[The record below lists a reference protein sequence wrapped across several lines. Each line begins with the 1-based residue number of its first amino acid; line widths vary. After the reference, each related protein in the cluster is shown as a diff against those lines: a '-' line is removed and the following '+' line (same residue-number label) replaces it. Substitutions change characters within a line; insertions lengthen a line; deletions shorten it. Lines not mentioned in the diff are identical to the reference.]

1 MLSIKTPLTTVI
13 IVTYNRLSY
22 LKLTIDTV
30 LKQTFKDIEILVI
43 GDGHQE
49 EVESYIKEL
58 GHQSLKYLYVPH
70 CGYPAKARNLGL
82 KMAQGKYIAFC
93 DDDDLWHPEKLEKQF
108 KIINGNSGK
117 GLCFTD
123 RFIID
128 SEGKIN
134 INSDKNIKWFP
145 KKPSTVNLFVS
156 NYISYSS
163 VLIDVTSLKRN
174 EFPDDIK
181 FRAVED
187 YHFWLRISQS
197 TNLLFLNEKL
207 VYYRVHNSNITN
219 KLSTGA
225 SLNLKMFQDLS
236 SNYKFNALQIFKAKS
251 IAFLKFSFYKMLE
264 IKNDK

>member
-1 MLSIKTPLTTVI
+1 MLPIQTPLTTVI
-13 IVTYNRLSY
+13 IVTFNRLSY

-30 LKQTFKDIEILVI
+30 LNQTFKDIEILVI
-43 GDGHQE
+43 GDGHQV
-49 EVESYIKEL
+49 EVETYIKEL

-82 KMAQGKYIAFC
+82 KIAQGKYIAFC

-108 KIINGNSGK
+108 KIINGNSGR

-128 SEGKIN
+128 SEGEIN
-134 INSDKNIKWFP
+134 TSSDKKIKWFP
-145 KKPSTVNLFVS
+145 KKPSTENLFFS

-163 VLIDVTSLKRN
+163 VLIDKTSIKGT
-174 EFPDDIK
+174 EFPDDLK

-197 TNLLFLNEKL
+197 TNLFFLNEKL

-225 SLNLKMFQDLS
+225 SLNLRVFQDFS
-236 SNYKFNALQIFKAKS
+236 SNYKFNAFQIFKAKS
-251 IAFLKFSFYKMLE
+251 IAFLKFSFYKILE